1 MGAPDGTAAAV
12 SSPGSFRALGG
23 MGAFFEEG
31 IREEAVTLQY
41 HHLWHEP
48 TPILHELQAPGHSVE
63 QRLLDLWV
71 HFKMGMKLFC
81 FFTECALS
89 QTFANPKLAMTLF

>member
-12 SSPGSFRALGG
+12 SSLGG
-23 MGAFFEEG
+23 FQGGGVGGGGFFEEG

-48 TPILHELQAPGHSVE
+48 APILLELQAPGHSVE

-71 HFKMGMKLFC
+71 HFKKGMKLFC
-81 FFTECALS
+81 FFTECALL
-89 QTFANPKLAMTLF
+89 QIQNWQ

>member
-1 MGAPDGTAAAV
+1 MWAGTPDGGTAAAV
-12 SSPGSFRALGG
+12 SSPGGFRGG
-23 MGAFFEEG
+23 MGGFFEEG
-31 IREEAVTLQY
+31 IREEAVTLQH

-81 FFTECALS
+81 SFTECALL
-89 QTFANPKLAMTLF
+89 QTNSKLAMTLF